1 MLSLLGTELT
11 TPCTFQPTA
20 YVWQQLEEK
29 REAWAKAGGGAK
41 AAAKLDGG
49 RHLLPE
55 WDDEHNDACVVC
67 DTGGTLLCC
76 DFCNI
81 AQHPKCCDPPM
92 ATVTKARYW
101 ACEECTDDMWCD
113 YAGLRRPRRSSAAA
127 RTGLGSEV
135 RRPETKAPKGV
146 PRAERGTAP
155 KPYYSL
161 YPEELKYK
169 GIKHGKKNL
178 LAVA

>member
-1 MLSLLGTELT
+1 M
-11 TPCTFQPTA
+11 
-20 YVWQQLEEK
+20 WQQLEEK

-92 ATVTKARYW
+92 ATVT
-101 ACEECTDDMWCD
+101 
-113 YAGLRRPRRSSAAA
+113 AAA
-127 RTGLGSEV
+127 AAAAVQAAAGGATEEAEAAMEAEAADADGMTTGSC
-135 RRPETKAPKGV
+135 
-146 PRAERGTAP
+146 RGFD
-155 KPYYSL
+155 S
-161 YPEELKYK
+161 
-169 GIKHGKKNL
+169 
-178 LAVA
+178 